1 MTIFNIEK
9 FTIMETFRHRAGSP
23 KLRERRQAIQRGD
36 MTLDNRNTV
45 AFEAAAEIITRLGND
60 LDISVR
66 GVVLQLY
73 KERDRIIK
81 NMGTSLPDDRLPA
94 AGMSPMASRISSA

>member
-36 MTLDNRNTV
+36 ITLDNRNTV
-45 AFEAAAEIITRLGND
+45 AFEAVAEIITRLGND
-60 LDISVR
+60 LDVL
-66 GVVLQLY
+66 LQLY
-73 KERDRIIK
+73 KERDRII
-81 NMGTSLPDDRLPA
+81 NMGTSLPDDRLPD

>member
-36 MTLDNRNTV
+36 ITLDNRNTF
-45 AFEAAAEIITRLGND
+45 AFEVVAEIITRLGND
-60 LDISVR
+60 LDVL
-66 GVVLQLY
+66 LQLY
-73 KERDRIIK
+73 RERDRIIS
-81 NMGTSLPDDRLPA
+81 MGTSLPDDRLPD

>member
-36 MTLDNRNTV
+36 ITLDNRNTV
-45 AFEAAAEIITRLGND
+45 AFEVVAEIITRLGND
-60 LDISVR
+60 LDVL
-66 GVVLQLY
+66 LQLY
-73 KERDRIIK
+73 KERDRII
-81 NMGTSLPDDRLPA
+81 NMGTSLPDDRLPD

>member
-1 MTIFNIEK
+1 LTIFDIEK

-36 MTLDNRNTV
+36 ITLDNRNTV
-45 AFEAAAEIITRLGND
+45 AFEVVAEIITRLGND
-60 LDISVR
+60 LDVL
-66 GVVLQLY
+66 LQLY
-73 KERDRIIK
+73 KERDRII
-81 NMGTSLPDDRLPA
+81 NMGTSLPDDRLSD

>member
-1 MTIFNIEK
+1 LTIFNIEK
-9 FTIMETFRHRAGSP
+9 FTIMETSRHRAGSP

-36 MTLDNRNTV
+36 MTLDNRDTV

-66 GVVLQLY
+66 GVLLQLY
-73 KERDRIIK
+73 KERDRII
-81 NMGTSLPDDRLPA
+81 NMGTSLPDDRLPD

>member
-1 MTIFNIEK
+1 LTIFSIEK

-36 MTLDNRNTV
+36 ITLDNRNTV
-45 AFEAAAEIITRLGND
+45 AFEVVAEIVTRLGND
-60 LDISVR
+60 LDVL
-66 GVVLQLY
+66 LQLY
-73 KERDRIIK
+73 KERDRII
-81 NMGTSLPDDRLPA
+81 NMGTSLPDDRLPD